1 MFSLWAIPLSAV
13 FTLSDKR
20 DRSAL
25 RAGLGFRVHLLHS
38 FLWHQRPNNVKYQ
51 LLRLR
56 CSQSFELDVV
66 ILELGSNDL
75 TPKDVRPET
84 VGSDL
89 ADLVAHLF
97 KVTNKKQIF
106 ICLVLHREQLPRR
119 SYNLDVDKLNKYL
132 KAVISDIPNARYWRH
147 RGMLLPSQE
156 VLAADRV
163 HVNDHGQYLL
173 YPSCRGA
180 VIQSLKSLGLALAYQ
195 ELLKRQVHKHIYQL
209 PLCIHCPCHE
219 Y

>member
-1 MFSLWAIPLSAV
+1 MAV
-13 FTLSDKR
+13 SNKPNVLIMDHSFVRRFYTFLTSETD
-20 DRSAL
+20 L
-25 RAGLGFRVHLLHS
+25 RCEQDLGLGSTWCIRFFGIGGRTISKTRS
-38 FLWHQRPNNVKYQ
+38 FDCVAVK
-51 LLRLR
+51 
-56 CSQSFELDVV
+56 SFEPDVV

-97 KVTNKKQIF
+97 KVTNAKQIF
-106 ICLVLHREQLPRR
+106 VCQVLHREQLPRR

-156 VLAADRV
+156 VLAADGV
-163 HVNDHGQYLL
+163 HLNDHGQYLL
-173 YPSCRGA
+173 YRSYRGA
-180 VIQSLKSLGLALAYQ
+180 VIQSLKSLGLA
-195 ELLKRQVHKHIYQL
+195 
-209 PLCIHCPCHE
+209 
-219 Y
+219 